1 MEDVDDEAISIELLR
16 EDNLMLE
23 ERIEAMSKK
32 CSAMQ
37 QAKLEAEARA
47 AALDA
52 DLAALRKVAAGQ
64 EQVDPNSAA
73 DWHDERAKLLEEVQ
87 TLLKVKELNEKRVG
101 DLSKDL
107 QRLYKRLK
115 TAEPTTGDSEY
126 VEPLLQDQETWQKQQ
141 QLVQDLLRQ
150 CKEKVYAEKHAHKR
164 RRVDPDTS
172 EHDKS
177 LQEVIAHFRTEASER
192 NEFEKLEAQLLQER
206 LSELEAQGGEPRS
219 EPVSTVDVSDLETQ
233 IASLNEENKKGRL
246 FVSALQDDLKRLA
259 HEKLQLAKD
268 MQEAQRRIQAL
279 TMDNLQFKLEKN
291 ELKHQV
297 QSEVT
302 KNAALQDQVD
312 DVTRQLAE
320 ATAEAS
326 QLQDHLVAAQT
337 QLLAAEA
344 EVADLHKRLQEAT
357 ASTSTAAAARYDL
370 ETTLE
375 AAEKARDELAEA
387 KGFWEDK
394 AAKLERVVLQYGSEI
409 QSLKLSLADAEA
421 AGPPEHTPAS
431 VAHGQSMVQQ
441 FYLRYYKAAE
451 TSHRSLLDAT
461 RAKDAALAAQ
471 GADLTHIRHVL
482 SSIVHASLPDDVSS
496 TLQGLLAGLER
507 PELHTESM

>member
-23 ERIEAMSKK
+23 ERIEAMSKR
-32 CSAMQ
+32 CTAMQ

-52 DLAALRKVAAGQ
+52 DLTALRKVAGQ
-64 EQVDPNSAA
+64 EQVDPNSAS
-73 DWHDERAKLLEEVQ
+73 DWHDERAKLLDEVQ
-87 TLLKVKELNEKRVG
+87 TLLKVKEVNEKRVG

-115 TAEPTTGDSEY
+115 TAEPTTDDSEC
-126 VEPLLQDQETWQKQQ
+126 VEPLLKDQATWQKQQ

-177 LQEVIAHFRTEASER
+177 LQEVIAHFKTETCER

-206 LSELEAQGGEPRS
+206 LSELEAEPRS
-219 EPVSTVDVSDLETQ
+219 EPREQ
-233 IASLNEENKKGRL
+233 EGQA

-302 KNAALQDQVD
+302 KSAALQDQVD
-312 DVTRQLAE
+312 DATRQLAE
-320 ATAEAS
+320 ASAEAS
-326 QLQDHLVAAQT
+326 QLHDHLVAAQT

-344 EVADLHKRLQEAT
+344 EIADLHKRLQEAT
-357 ASTSTAAAARYDL
+357 ASNSAVAAARYDL

-482 SSIVHASLPDDVSS
+482 SSILHASLPDDVSVA
-496 TLQGLLAGLER
+496 LQGLLASFER
-507 PELHTESM
+507 PEPPTESM